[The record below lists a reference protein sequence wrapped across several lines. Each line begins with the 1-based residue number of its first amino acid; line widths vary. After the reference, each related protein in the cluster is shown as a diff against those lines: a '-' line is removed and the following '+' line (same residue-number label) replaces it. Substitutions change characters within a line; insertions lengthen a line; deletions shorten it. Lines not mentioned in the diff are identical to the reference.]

1 MAALVWVMM
10 GVAVWHFTV
19 FFPDRFFG
27 GIVGAFV
34 GAIIGAMLF
43 GLVVNGLTVPG
54 QNDTDILTA
63 AQAIPGAILGIFAF
77 YLEGVRRGNEALHL

>member
-19 FFPDRFFG
+19 LIPDRFFG

-34 GAIIGAMLF
+34 GAVSGALIF
-43 GLVVNGLTVPG
+43 GLAVHGFGVPG
-54 QNDTDILTA
+54 RSDTDLITA
-63 AQAIPGAILGIFAF
+63 AEAIPGALIGMALF
-77 YLEGVRRGNEALHL
+77 YAEGVRRGNEALHL

>member
-1 MAALVWVMM
+1 MGALVWVMM

-19 FFPDRFFG
+19 FVPDRFFG

-34 GAIIGAMLF
+34 GAVTGALLF
-43 GLVVNGLTVPG
+43 GMAIHGFDVPG
-54 QNDTDILTA
+54 QDDTTVATA
-63 AQAIPGAILGIFAF
+63 AEAIPGALLGMAAF